1 MAEGPLLECV
11 PNFSEGRDPAVI
23 RHLTDA
29 VEAVEGAILLDAD
42 PGRATN
48 RTVVTFV
55 GPPDAVVEAATA
67 AGRAAAEAIDMRR
80 HHGEHPRFG
89 AMDVCPLVPVAD
101 ITMEETVAHARRLA
115 RRLGEEVGLTVYCY
129 GRAALSPGR
138 ADLAAVRAGEYE
150 GLEARLADPAWAP
163 DFGPATFNPRSGATA
178 VGARDFLVA
187 YNVNLNTTSTRRAN
201 AVAFDVRER
210 GRLLRR
216 GDPVSGEVV
225 RDADGNPVWEPGS
238 LPGVKAIG
246 WFIEEY
252 GIAQVSLN
260 LTDISVT
267 PIHVAFEEVC
277 EKAAARGLR
286 VTGSEI
292 VGLVPLRA
300 LLDAGRYYLARQQRS
315 LGIPDEE
322 VVGIAIRSLGLNDVG
337 TFDAEQKIIEWRM
350 RDRSRPVLADA
361 TVGGFVHAVA
371 SESPAPGGGSVAAL
385 AGTLAAAL
393 GTMVANLSAHK
404 RGWDQRW
411 EEFSAWAVRGKD
423 CHQALLRL
431 VDDDTRAFDALL
443 TAHRLPADQPGRAEA
458 VQAATARAI
467 EVPLAVM
474 EVSLE
479 AMDVLEAMA
488 SVGLP
493 SSVSDAG
500 TGALLA
506 TAAVRGAHLNVR
518 TNAAGLTDETAR
530 RGYLERAA
538 DLEARALAQEVIIL
552 ATVDGSLASHS
563 DAPTAPRDPTDHP

>member
-1 MAEGPLLECV
+1 MDEGPLLECV

-23 RHLTDA
+23 RRITDA
-29 VEAVEGAILLDAD
+29 VESVEGVTLLDVD
-42 PGRATN
+42 PGRGTN

-55 GPPDAVVEAATA
+55 GPPDAVVEAAVS

-89 AMDVCPLVPVAD
+89 AMDVCPLVPVSGV
-101 ITMEETVAHARRLA
+101 TMEETVAYARRLA

-129 GRAALSPGR
+129 GRAALSEGR
-138 ADLAAVRAGEYE
+138 GDLSSVRSGEYE
-150 GLEARLADPAWAP
+150 GLEARLGDPAWAP
-163 DFGPATFNPRSGATA
+163 DFGPAAFNPRSGATA

-201 AVAFDVRER
+201 AVAYDVRER

-216 GDPVSGEVV
+216 GDPLTGEVV
-225 RDADGNPVWEPGS
+225 YEADGSPMWEPGTLAS
-238 LPGVKAIG
+238 VKAIG

-252 GIAQVSLN
+252 GIAQVSMN

-267 PIHVAFEEVC
+267 PIHLAFEEVC
-277 EKAAARGLR
+277 EKAAARGIR

-300 LLDAGRYYLARQQRS
+300 MLDAGRYYLTRQRRS
-315 LGIPDEE
+315 HGIPDEE
-322 VVGIAIRSLGLNDVG
+322 IVRIAVRSLGLGDLKP
-337 TFDAEQKIIEWRM
+337 FDPAQKVIEWRLW
-350 RDRSRPVLADA
+350 DRSRPRLVDR
-361 TVGGFVHAVA
+361 TVTAFVHETA

-385 AGTLAAAL
+385 AGVLGAAL

-404 RGWDQRW
+404 RGWDHRW
-411 EEFSAWAVRGKD
+411 EEFSGWAVRGKE

-431 VDDDTRAFDALL
+431 VDEDTRAFAALL
-443 TAHRLPADQPGRAEA
+443 AAFRLPQDQPARAEA
-458 VQAATARAI
+458 IEAATRRAI

-474 EVSLE
+474 EASLA
-479 AMDVLEAMA
+479 AMDVIEAMA
-488 SVGLP
+488 STGLK

-500 TGALLA
+500 VGALMA

-518 TNAAGLTDETAR
+518 INAATLADTAAR
-530 RGYLERAA
+530 RGYLKRAA
-538 DLEARALAQEVIIL
+538 GLEARARALEAAIL
-552 ATVDGSLASHS
+552 AVVEEHLGKGEG
-563 DAPTAPRDPTDHP
+563 

>member
-1 MAEGPLLECV
+1 MGETPLLECV
-11 PNFSEGRDPAVI
+11 PNFSEGRDPVAI
-23 RHLTDA
+23 RRIT
-29 VEAVEGAILLDAD
+29 EAVESVEEVALLDVD
-42 PGRATN
+42 PGAGTN

-55 GPPDAVVEAATA
+55 GPPEAVVEAAVR
-67 AGRAAAEAIDMRR
+67 AGRAAAEVIDMRR
-80 HHGEHPRFG
+80 HRGEHPRFG
-89 AMDVCPLVPVAD
+89 AMDVCPLVPVAG
-101 ITMEETVAHARRLA
+101 ITMEETVAHARHLA

-138 ADLAAVRAGEYE
+138 TDLAAVRAGEYE
-150 GLEARLADPAWAP
+150 GLEARLADPGWAP

-210 GRLLRR
+210 GRLVRR
-216 GDPVSGEVV
+216 GDPLTGEVV
-225 RDADGNPVWEPGS
+225 RDAEGNPVWEPGT
-238 LPGVKAIG
+238 LPAVKAIG

-267 PIHVAFEEVC
+267 PIHLAFEEVC

-300 LLDAGRYYLARQQRS
+300 MLDAGRHFLAKQRRS
-315 LGIPDEE
+315 LGVPDEE
-322 VVGIAIRSLGLNDVG
+322 MVRIAVRSLGLDDLKP
-337 TFDAEQKIIEWRM
+337 FDPFQKIIEWRLKG
-350 RDRSRPVLADA
+350 RGRPGLVDA
-361 TVGGFVHAVA
+361 AVAGFVHRVA
-371 SESPAPGGGSVAAL
+371 DDSPAPGGGSVAAL
-385 AGTLAAAL
+385 AGALGAAL

-404 RGWDQRW
+404 RGWDHRW

-423 CHQALLRL
+423 CATALLRL
-431 VDDDTRAFDALL
+431 VDEDTRAFDALL
-443 TAHRLPADQPGRAEA
+443 AAFRLPSVRVGRAEA
-458 VQAATARAI
+458 IEAATRHAI

-474 EVSLE
+474 EASLE
-479 AMDVLEAMA
+479 ALAVVEGMA
-488 SVGLP
+488 AEGLK

-500 TGALLA
+500 VGALLA

-518 TNAAGLTDETAR
+518 INAATLADAPAR
-530 RGYLERAA
+530 RAYLERGAT
-538 DLEARALAQEVIIL
+538 LEARARSLEGEIL
-552 ATVDGSLASHS
+552 TAVEERLASE
-563 DAPTAPRDPTDHP
+563 PG